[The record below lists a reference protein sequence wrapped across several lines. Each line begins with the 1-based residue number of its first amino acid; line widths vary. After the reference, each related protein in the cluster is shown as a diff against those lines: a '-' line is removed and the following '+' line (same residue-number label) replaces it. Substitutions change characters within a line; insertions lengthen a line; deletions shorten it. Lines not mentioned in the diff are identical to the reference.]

1 MCPEKMEI
9 NKFIPTLVKY
19 QTISFSFSYEGFP
32 KPRLWK
38 QKAITSFIKSEVGG
52 KEGFWGESF
61 DVFLV
66 V

>member
-1 MCPEKMEI
+1 MEI
-9 NKFIPTLVKY
+9 NKLRREYPNFGKIPNYFL
-19 QTISFSFSYEGFP
+19 FSYEGFP

-52 KEGFWGESF
+52 KEGFRGESF